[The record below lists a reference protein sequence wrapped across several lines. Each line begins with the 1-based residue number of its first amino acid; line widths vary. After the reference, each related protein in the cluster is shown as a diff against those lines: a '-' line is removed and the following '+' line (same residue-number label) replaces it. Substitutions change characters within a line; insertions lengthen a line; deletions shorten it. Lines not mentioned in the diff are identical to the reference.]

1 MITLN
6 NSLLKELDNPFHAYL
21 IFSNSSTE
29 LVSQAK
35 KFASLLT
42 FDEENIDNHPDIKV
56 VESENLYTL
65 GVDDIRDIISKDN
78 LSPLDGRY
86 KVVIFPPLKSLTEEA
101 SNALLKTIEEPSESS
116 IFLILSAGVFW
127 SHARDDSNNQI
138 LSTIKSRCRSIYLD
152 TERDLKFD
160 YSSEDFIKFLD
171 NQHIDSNL
179 NFKKMLILLSEW
191 KNDIKNLSKAFQI
204 INECKEIHEEID
216 EQSSMTA
223 NILLVKSISYLTNSL
238 IYNSEITKQ
247 SFRDAEAIE
256 KAMLDINLGMRPQT
270 VFAKLSVEM

>member
-78 LSPLDGRY
+78 LSPLEGKY

-101 SNALLKTIEEPSESS
+101 SNALLKTIEEPSQSS

-138 LSTIKSRCRSIYLD
+138 LSTIKSRCRPIYLD

-160 YSSEDFIKFLD
+160 YSSDDFIKFVD

-179 NFKKMLILLSEW
+179 SFKKLLTLLSEW

-204 INECKEIHEEID
+204 INACKDIIDEID
-216 EQSSMTA
+216 ENSSINT
-223 NILLVKSISYLTNSL
+223 NFLIVKSISYLTNSL
-238 IYNSEITKQ
+238 IYNSEITKK

>member
-1 MITLN
+1 MTTLN
-6 NSLLKELDNPFHAYL
+6 KPLLKELDNPFHAYL

-35 KFASLLT
+35 KFASFLA
-42 FDEENIDNHPDIKV
+42 FGDESIDNHPDIKV

-78 LSPLDGRY
+78 LSPLEGKY

-101 SNALLKTIEEPSESS
+101 SNALLKTIEEPAESS

-160 YSSEDFIKFLD
+160 YSSEDFVKFLD
-171 NQHIDSNL
+171 NHHIDSNL
-179 NFKKMLILLSEW
+179 NFNKMLSLLLEW
-191 KNDIKNLSKAFQI
+191 KKDIKNLSNAFQI
-204 INECKEIHEEID
+204 INECKDIHERID
-216 EQSSMTA
+216 EQSSMTV
-223 NILLVKSISYLTNSL
+223 NILIVKSILYLTNSL
-238 IYNSEITKQ
+238 IYNSEVTKQ

>member
-1 MITLN
+1 MTTLN

-29 LVSQAK
+29 LISQAK

-78 LSPLDGRY
+78 LSPLEGRY

-101 SNALLKTIEEPSESS
+101 SNALLKTIEEPSQSS

-138 LSTIKSRCRSIYLD
+138 LSTIKSRCRPIYLD

-160 YSSEDFIKFLD
+160 YSSDDFIKFLD

-179 NFKKMLILLSEW
+179 SFKKLLTLLSEW

-204 INECKEIHEEID
+204 INACKDIIDEID
-216 EQSSMTA
+216 ENSSMTA
-223 NILLVKSISYLTNSL
+223 NFLIVKSISYLTNSL

>member
-1 MITLN
+1 MTTLN

-29 LVSQAK
+29 LLSQAK

-78 LSPLDGRY
+78 LSPLEGKY

-101 SNALLKTIEEPSESS
+101 SNALLKTIEEPSQSS

-138 LSTIKSRCRSIYLD
+138 LSTIKSRCRPIYLD

-160 YSSEDFIKFLD
+160 YSSDDFIKFLD

-179 NFKKMLILLSEW
+179 SFKKLLTLLSEW

-204 INECKEIHEEID
+204 INACKDIIDEID
-216 EQSSMTA
+216 ENSSINT
-223 NILLVKSISYLTNSL
+223 NFLIVKSISYLTNSL

>member
-1 MITLN
+1 LITLN

-78 LSPLDGRY
+78 LSPLEGKY

-101 SNALLKTIEEPSESS
+101 SNALLKTIEEPSQSS

-138 LSTIKSRCRSIYLD
+138 LSTIKSRCRPIYLD

-160 YSSEDFIKFLD
+160 YSSDDFIKFLD

-179 NFKKMLILLSEW
+179 SFKKLLTLLSEW

-204 INECKEIHEEID
+204 INACKDIIDEID
-216 EQSSMTA
+216 ENSSINT
-223 NILLVKSISYLTNSL
+223 NFLIVKSISYLTNSL

>member
-29 LVSQAK
+29 LLSQAK

-42 FDEENIDNHPDIKV
+42 FDEENIENHPDIKV

-78 LSPLDGRY
+78 LSPLEGRY

-101 SNALLKTIEEPSESS
+101 SNALLKTIEEPSQSS

-138 LSTIKSRCRSIYLD
+138 LSTIKSRCRPIYLD

-160 YSSEDFIKFLD
+160 YSSDDFIKFLD

-179 NFKKMLILLSEW
+179 SFKKLLTLLSEW

-204 INECKEIHEEID
+204 INACKDIIDEID
-216 EQSSMTA
+216 ENSSMTT
-223 NILLVKSISYLTNSL
+223 NFLIVKSISYLTNSL

>member
-78 LSPLDGRY
+78 LSPLEGKY

-101 SNALLKTIEEPSESS
+101 SNALLKTIEEPSQSS

-138 LSTIKSRCRSIYLD
+138 LSTIKSRCRPIYLD

-160 YSSEDFIKFLD
+160 YSSDDFIKFLD

-179 NFKKMLILLSEW
+179 SFKKLLTLLSEW

-204 INECKEIHEEID
+204 INACKDIIDEID
-216 EQSSMTA
+216 ENSSINT
-223 NILLVKSISYLTNSL
+223 NFLIVKSISYLTNSL
-238 IYNSEITKQ
+238 IYNSEITKK

>member
-21 IFSNSSTE
+21 IFSNSTTE

-78 LSPLDGRY
+78 LSPLEGRY
-86 KVVIFPPLKSLTEEA
+86 KVVIFPPFKSLTEEA
-101 SNALLKTIEEPSESS
+101 SNALLKTIEEPSQSS

-138 LSTIKSRCRSIYLD
+138 LSTIKSRCRPIYLD

-160 YSSEDFIKFLD
+160 YSSDDFIKFLD

-179 NFKKMLILLSEW
+179 SFKKLLTLLSEW

-204 INECKEIHEEID
+204 INACKDIIDEID
-216 EQSSMTA
+216 ENSSINT
-223 NILLVKSISYLTNSL
+223 NFLIVKSISYLTNSL

>member
-42 FDEENIDNHPDIKV
+42 FDEENIENHPDIKV

-78 LSPLDGRY
+78 LSPLEGRY

-101 SNALLKTIEEPSESS
+101 SNALLKTIEEPSQSS

-138 LSTIKSRCRSIYLD
+138 LSTIKSRCRPIYLD

-160 YSSEDFIKFLD
+160 YSSDDFIKFLD
-171 NQHIDSNL
+171 NQHIDSSL
-179 NFKKMLILLSEW
+179 SFKKLLTLLSEW

-204 INECKEIHEEID
+204 INACKDIIDEID
-216 EQSSMTA
+216 ENSSMTA
-223 NILLVKSISYLTNSL
+223 NFLIVKSISYLTNSL

>member
-1 MITLN
+1 MTTLN
-6 NSLLKELDNPFHAYL
+6 KPLLKELDNPFHAYL

-35 KFASLLT
+35 KFASFLA
-42 FDEENIDNHPDIKV
+42 FGDDSIDNHPDIKV

-78 LSPLDGRY
+78 LSPLEGKY

-101 SNALLKTIEEPSESS
+101 SNALLKTIEEPAESS

-160 YSSEDFIKFLD
+160 YSSEDFVKFLD
-171 NQHIDSNL
+171 NHHIDSNL
-179 NFKKMLILLSEW
+179 NFNKMLTLLSEW
-191 KNDIKNLSKAFQI
+191 KKDIKNLSNAFQI
-204 INECKEIHEEID
+204 INECKDIHERID
-216 EQSSMTA
+216 EQSSMTV
-223 NILLVKSISYLTNSL
+223 NILIVKSILYLTNSL
-238 IYNSEITKQ
+238 IYNSEVTKQ

>member
-1 MITLN
+1 MTTLN
-6 NSLLKELDNPFHAYL
+6 KPLLKELDNPFHAYL

-42 FDEENIDNHPDIKV
+42 FGDESIDNHPDIKV

-78 LSPLDGRY
+78 LSPLEGKY

-101 SNALLKTIEEPSESS
+101 SNALLKTIEEPAESS

-171 NQHIDSNL
+171 NHHIDSNL
-179 NFKKMLILLSEW
+179 NFNKLLSLLLEW
-191 KNDIKNLSKAFQI
+191 KKDIKNLSNAFQI
-204 INECKEIHEEID
+204 INECKDIHERIG
-216 EQSSMTA
+216 EQSSMTV
-223 NILLVKSISYLTNSL
+223 NILIVKSISYLTNSL
-238 IYNSEITKQ
+238 IYNSEVTKQ

>member
-78 LSPLDGRY
+78 LSPLEGKY

-101 SNALLKTIEEPSESS
+101 SNALLKTIEEPSQSS

-138 LSTIKSRCRSIYLD
+138 LSTIKSRCRPIYLD

-160 YSSEDFIKFLD
+160 YSSDDFIKFLD

-179 NFKKMLILLSEW
+179 SFKKLLTLLSEW

-204 INECKEIHEEID
+204 INACKDIIDEID
-216 EQSSMTA
+216 ENSSMTA
-223 NILLVKSISYLTNSL
+223 NFLIVKSISYLTNSL
-238 IYNSEITKQ
+238 IYNSEITKK

>member
-1 MITLN
+1 MTTLN

-29 LVSQAK
+29 LLSQAK

-78 LSPLDGRY
+78 LSPLEGKY

-101 SNALLKTIEEPSESS
+101 SNALLKTIEEPSQSS

-138 LSTIKSRCRSIYLD
+138 LSTIKSRCRPIYLD

-160 YSSEDFIKFLD
+160 YSSDDFIKFVD

-179 NFKKMLILLSEW
+179 SFKKLLTLLSEW

-204 INECKEIHEEID
+204 INACKDIIDEID
-216 EQSSMTA
+216 ENSSMTT
-223 NILLVKSISYLTNSL
+223 NFLIVKSISYLTNSL

>member
-1 MITLN
+1 MTTLN

-42 FDEENIDNHPDIKV
+42 FDEENIEDHPDIKV

-78 LSPLDGRY
+78 LSPLEGKY

-138 LSTIKSRCRSIYLD
+138 LSTIKSRCRPIYLD

-179 NFKKMLILLSEW
+179 NFKNMLILLSEW

>member
-29 LVSQAK
+29 LLSQAK

-42 FDEENIDNHPDIKV
+42 FDEENIEDHPDIKV

-78 LSPLDGRY
+78 LSPLEGRY

-101 SNALLKTIEEPSESS
+101 SNALLKTIEEPSQSS

-138 LSTIKSRCRSIYLD
+138 LSTIKSRCRPIYLD

-160 YSSEDFIKFLD
+160 YSSDDFIKFLD

-179 NFKKMLILLSEW
+179 SFKKLLTLLSEW

-204 INECKEIHEEID
+204 INACKDIIDEID
-216 EQSSMTA
+216 ENSSINT
-223 NILLVKSISYLTNSL
+223 NFLIVKSISYLTNSL

>member
-42 FDEENIDNHPDIKV
+42 FDEENIENHPDIKV

-78 LSPLDGRY
+78 LSPLEGRY

-101 SNALLKTIEEPSESS
+101 SNALLKTIEEPSQSS

-138 LSTIKSRCRSIYLD
+138 LSTIKSRCRPIYLD

-160 YSSEDFIKFLD
+160 YSSDDFIKFVD

-179 NFKKMLILLSEW
+179 SFKKLLTLLSEW

-204 INECKEIHEEID
+204 INECKDIHEEID

-270 VFAKLSVEM
+270 VFAKLSVEI

>member
-42 FDEENIDNHPDIKV
+42 FDEENIENHPDIKV

-78 LSPLDGRY
+78 LSPLEGRY

-101 SNALLKTIEEPSESS
+101 SNALLKTIEEPSQSS

-127 SHARDDSNNQI
+127 SHARDNSNNQI

-160 YSSEDFIKFLD
+160 YSSQDFIKFLD

-179 NFKKMLILLSEW
+179 NFKNMLTLLSEW

-204 INECKEIHEEID
+204 INECKDIHEEID

-270 VFAKLSVEM
+270 VFAKLSVEI

>member
-29 LVSQAK
+29 LLSQAK

-42 FDEENIDNHPDIKV
+42 FDEENIENHPDIKV

-78 LSPLDGRY
+78 LSPLEGKY

-101 SNALLKTIEEPSESS
+101 SNALLKTIEEPSQSS

-138 LSTIKSRCRSIYLD
+138 LSTIKSRCRPIYLD

-160 YSSEDFIKFLD
+160 YSSDDFIKFLD

-179 NFKKMLILLSEW
+179 SFKKLLTLLSEW

-204 INECKEIHEEID
+204 INACKDIIDEID
-216 EQSSMTA
+216 ENSSMTT
-223 NILLVKSISYLTNSL
+223 NFLIVKSISYLTNSL

>member
-1 MITLN
+1 M
-6 NSLLKELDNPFHAYL
+6 
-21 IFSNSSTE
+21 
-29 LVSQAK
+29 
-35 KFASLLT
+35 
-42 FDEENIDNHPDIKV
+42 
-56 VESENLYTL
+56 
-65 GVDDIRDIISKDN
+65 GVDDIRDVISKDN

-160 YSSEDFIKFLD
+160 YSSQDFIKFLD

-179 NFKKMLILLSEW
+179 NFKNMLTLLSEW

-204 INECKEIHEEID
+204 INECKVIHEEID

>member
-78 LSPLDGRY
+78 LSPLEGKY

-101 SNALLKTIEEPSESS
+101 SNALLKTIEEPSQSS

-138 LSTIKSRCRSIYLD
+138 LSTIKSRCRPIYLD

-160 YSSEDFIKFLD
+160 YSSDDFIKFLD

-179 NFKKMLILLSEW
+179 SFKKLLTLLSEW

-204 INECKEIHEEID
+204 INACKDIIDEID
-216 EQSSMTA
+216 ENSSINT
-223 NILLVKSISYLTNSL
+223 NFLIVKSISYLTNSL

>member
-1 MITLN
+1 MTTLN

-21 IFSNSSTE
+21 IFSNSSTD
-29 LVSQAK
+29 LVSPAK

-42 FDEENIDNHPDIKV
+42 FDEENIDNHPDLKA

-78 LSPLDGRY
+78 LSPLEGRY

-101 SNALLKTIEEPSESS
+101 SNALLKTIEEPSQSS

-138 LSTIKSRCRSIYLD
+138 LSTIKSRCRPIYLD

-160 YSSEDFIKFLD
+160 YSSDDFIKFLD

-179 NFKKMLILLSEW
+179 SFKKLLTLLSEW

-204 INECKEIHEEID
+204 INACKDIIDEID
-216 EQSSMTA
+216 ENSSINT
-223 NILLVKSISYLTNSL
+223 NFLIVKSISYLTNSL
-238 IYNSEITKQ
+238 IYNSEITKK

>member
-1 MITLN
+1 MTTLN

-78 LSPLDGRY
+78 LSPLEGKY

-101 SNALLKTIEEPSESS
+101 SNALLKTIEEPSQSS

-138 LSTIKSRCRSIYLD
+138 LSTIKSRCRPIYLD
-152 TERDLKFD
+152 TERDVKFD
-160 YSSEDFIKFLD
+160 YSSDDFIKFLD

-179 NFKKMLILLSEW
+179 SFKKLLTLFSEW

-204 INECKEIHEEID
+204 INACKDIIDEID
-216 EQSSMTA
+216 ENSSMTT
-223 NILLVKSISYLTNSL
+223 NFLIVKSISYLTNSL

>member
-78 LSPLDGRY
+78 LSPLEGRY

-101 SNALLKTIEEPSESS
+101 SNALLKTIEEPSQSS

-138 LSTIKSRCRSIYLD
+138 LSTIKSRCRPIYLD

-160 YSSEDFIKFLD
+160 YSSDDFIKFVD

-179 NFKKMLILLSEW
+179 SFKKLLTLLSEW

-204 INECKEIHEEID
+204 INACKDIIDEID
-216 EQSSMTA
+216 ENSSINT
-223 NILLVKSISYLTNSL
+223 NFLIVKSISYLTNSL

>member
-78 LSPLDGRY
+78 LSPLEGRY

-101 SNALLKTIEEPSESS
+101 SNALLKTIEEPSQSS

-160 YSSEDFIKFLD
+160 YSSQDFIKFLD

-179 NFKKMLILLSEW
+179 NFKNMLTLLSEW

-204 INECKEIHEEID
+204 INECKDIHEEID

-256 KAMLDINLGMRPQT
+256 KAMIDINLGMRPQT

>member
-1 MITLN
+1 MTTLN

-42 FDEENIDNHPDIKV
+42 FDEENIEDHPDIKV

-138 LSTIKSRCRSIYLD
+138 LSTIKSRCRPIYLD

-179 NFKKMLILLSEW
+179 NFKTMLILLSEW

>member
-42 FDEENIDNHPDIKV
+42 FDEENIENHPDIKV

-78 LSPLDGRY
+78 LSPLEGKY

-101 SNALLKTIEEPSESS
+101 SNALLKTIEEPSQSS

-179 NFKKMLILLSEW
+179 NFKTMLILLSEW

>member
-78 LSPLDGRY
+78 LSPLEGKY

-101 SNALLKTIEEPSESS
+101 SNALLKTIEEPSQSS

-138 LSTIKSRCRSIYLD
+138 LSTIKSRCRPIYLD

-160 YSSEDFIKFLD
+160 YSSDDFIKFLD

-179 NFKKMLILLSEW
+179 SFKKLLTLLSEW

-204 INECKEIHEEID
+204 INACKDIIDEID
-216 EQSSMTA
+216 ENSSMTT
-223 NILLVKSISYLTNSL
+223 NFLIVKSISYLTNSL

>member
-1 MITLN
+1 LITLN

-78 LSPLDGRY
+78 LSPLEGKY

-101 SNALLKTIEEPSESS
+101 SNALLKTIEEPSQSS

-138 LSTIKSRCRSIYLD
+138 LSTIKSRCRPIYLD

-160 YSSEDFIKFLD
+160 YSSDDFIKFLD

-179 NFKKMLILLSEW
+179 SFKKLLTLLSEW

-204 INECKEIHEEID
+204 INACKDIIDEID
-216 EQSSMTA
+216 ENSSINT
-223 NILLVKSISYLTNSL
+223 NFLIVKSISYLTNSL
-238 IYNSEITKQ
+238 IYNSEITKK

>member
-78 LSPLDGRY
+78 LSPLEGKY

-101 SNALLKTIEEPSESS
+101 SNALLKTIEEPSQSS

-138 LSTIKSRCRSIYLD
+138 LSTIKSRCRPIYLD

-160 YSSEDFIKFLD
+160 YSSDDFIKFVD

-179 NFKKMLILLSEW
+179 SFKKLLTLLSEW

-204 INECKEIHEEID
+204 INECKDIIDEID
-216 EQSSMTA
+216 ENSSMTT
-223 NILLVKSISYLTNSL
+223 NFLIVKSISYLTNSL